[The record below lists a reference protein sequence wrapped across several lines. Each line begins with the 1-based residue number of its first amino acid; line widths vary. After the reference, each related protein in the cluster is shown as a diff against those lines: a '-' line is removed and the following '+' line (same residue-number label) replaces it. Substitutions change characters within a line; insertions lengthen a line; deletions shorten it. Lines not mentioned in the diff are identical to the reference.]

1 MILYTPL
8 SYEEIFPQETS
19 NVNRQVI
26 SYNGTLIHVEEVSPG
41 SYEVL
46 QLLSTNPQDYLNE
59 TFFPGSRINPINI
72 YPANQ

>member
-1 MILYTPL
+1 MILNTPL

-59 TFFPGSRINPINI
+59 TFSPGSRINPINI